1 MLPDRQVYLYRV
13 VFLLVFLM
21 SVSFKVVAQVPP
33 CKGLAPGGL
42 RLATGTAGGS
52 YLRAGV
58 ALHDV
63 APELEIRP
71 CSTGGSLE
79 NLALLSNGE
88 VELAISQSDLLHLGW
103 NGERLQTLDA
113 TNGELWDSTKF
124 GNVQLVSWLF
134 SEKLQILTA
143 SHAYVYTISD
153 LAKKRIWRGPAGSGG
168 YATAAEVLRAAGIDP
183 DASAAQ
189 NGDPE
194 IHDYAEAH
202 DQLLKGKFAAIFRM
216 TAVPI
221 DYTQDF
227 TADRPSSISEVFHR
241 GGEVRMLS
249 LEQSLVD
256 RLTSAS
262 SYAETTIYRDSYPH
276 LGSGVRTIGLG
287 STLVTRQGLTEQEA
301 HKVELLFGIMRERTR
316 RQALEREMNVELDLL
331 DKKLDPGSV
340 DDERILLSHAFPAVA
355 SSLQIDTWATYRRL
369 VPVGIVAA
377 ILLLLG
383 FWYGPFLNALGAS
396 SRYVVVAGLLV
407 GACALFGVVLWID
420 EHKYSASFGSPFTAA
435 RSLFLYFANGLKT
448 DSLMTSNGQFFALI
462 ALAVIATLVHKLNS
476 EALDDSVAGWSKK
489 LSNILHGRAGKL
501 SGRKLRVVVNWNEL
515 AEKKVQEWFHDRP
528 DAKVV
533 VLGADACDVPEK
545 WKAKMEKAKIEFI
558 AGDAAQRA
566 VLEEAGVA
574 EAAYVLICSN
584 WKNAFPG
591 ERRRNLRNELADDL
605 TIRAIYAIRS
615 LEQSGP
621 WSYRVPILAEFFMTE
636 NEDEMLS
643 AGAPKAELIRVNRP
657 EHGPSPQA
665 NAAAA

>member
-1 MLPDRQVYLYRV
+1 MLPDRRVYLYRV
-13 VFLLVFLM
+13 LLLLALLTFLP
-21 SVSFKVVAQVPP
+21 STGAAQVPP

-71 CSTGGSLE
+71 CSTGGSLD

-113 TNGELWDSTKF
+113 ANADLWDSTKF
-124 GNVQLVSWLF
+124 RDVQLVSWLF

-153 LAKKRIWRGPAGSGG
+153 LAKKPIWRGPTGSGG

-189 NGDPE
+189 SGAPE
-194 IHDYAEAH
+194 IRDYADAH
-202 DQLLKGKFAAIFRM
+202 DQLLKGNFAAIFRM

-241 GGEVRMLS
+241 GAEVRMLS
-249 LEQSLVD
+249 LDQSLVQ

-276 LGSGVRTIGLG
+276 LGSGIRTIGLG
-287 STLVTRQGLTEQEA
+287 SILVTRQGLTEQEA

-331 DKKLDPGSV
+331 DKKLDPRSL
-340 DDERILLSHAFPAVA
+340 DDERILLSHAFPPVA
-355 SSLQIDTWATYRRL
+355 SSLQIQIWANYRWL
-369 VPVGIVAA
+369 VPAGIVAA
-377 ILLLLG
+377 ILLLIG
-383 FWYGPFLNALGAS
+383 FRYGPFLDVLGAS

-407 GACALFGVVLWID
+407 GACVLFGVVLWFD
-420 EHKYSASFGSPFTAA
+420 EHKYSAAFGSPLTAA
-435 RSLFLYFANGLKT
+435 RSLFLYFANGLKA
-448 DSLMTSNGQFFALI
+448 DSLMTTNGQFFALI

-476 EALDDSVAGWSKK
+476 EALDDSVEGWSKK

-515 AEKKVQEWFHDRP
+515 AEKKVQEWLHDKS

-533 VLGADACDVPEK
+533 VLGTDPCDVPEK
-545 WKAKMEKAKIEFI
+545 WKAKVTFI

-566 VLEEAGVA
+566 VLEEACVA

-584 WKNAFPG
+584 WKNAFAG
-591 ERRRNLRNELADDL
+591 ERRRHLRNELADDL

-615 LEQSGP
+615 LERNGP
-621 WSYRVPILAEFFMTE
+621 SAYRVPILAEFFMPE
-636 NEDEMLS
+636 NEEEMLS
-643 AGAPKAELIRVNRP
+643 AGEPKTELIRVNKL
-657 EHGPSPQA
+657 EHGLPPQA
-665 NAAAA
+665 SAAAA